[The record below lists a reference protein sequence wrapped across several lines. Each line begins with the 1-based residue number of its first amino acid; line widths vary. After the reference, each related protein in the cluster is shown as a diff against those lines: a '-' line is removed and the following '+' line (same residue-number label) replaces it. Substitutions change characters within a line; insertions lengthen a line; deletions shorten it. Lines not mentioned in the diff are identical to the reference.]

1 MSPEEVHE
9 HTSVCLILVVII
21 WNLDIGSVEA
31 GVDYGLL
38 ENLCMILGALICLIS
53 CFDNSIKTEANT
65 RCCIMRRQAKI
76 IYI

>member
-38 ENLCMILGALICLIS
+38 AMLSACIS
-53 CFDNSIKTEANT
+53 A
-65 RCCIMRRQAKI
+65 
-76 IYI
+76 